1 VLCRALLCVL
11 LQRRRNATRLCEHIV
26 SGQCLQQ
33 KLPEACIAELL
44 AAQSASKSS
53 KTTTIAVAV
62 SVAVGGGLLLM
73 VVGACCWT
81 PGAGVRVCSSNTCV
95 CVCIRASRQK
105 SDSCRALVSWLMSD
119 V

>member
-1 VLCRALLCVL
+1 MLGMTASIHHLLGMLNSHTNCVPCRAMPCRALLCVLL

-44 AAQSASKSS
+44 AAQSASESS

-62 SVAVGGGLLLM
+62 SVAVGGGLLW
-73 VVGACCWT
+73 V
-81 PGAGVRVCSSNTCV
+81 
-95 CVCIRASRQK
+95 
-105 SDSCRALVSWLMSD
+105 DSWLSQLVSSHLSWRCVRM
-119 V
+119 